1 MLKNY
6 IKWLLF
12 LSSYVPLYLILLLFA
27 WDSNR
32 LIFYFLIGL
41 TASTIIALLIVLTA
55 LNSFEKTFVK
65 LKKVGPKNSEFI
77 SYIFT
82 YILPFLSS
90 NFSDVK
96 YIIAMAGIFL
106 LIGFMYV
113 RSNLIYTNPLLNL
126 LGYDL
131 YEIEDHKENIMVLI
145 TKASYLKKE
154 TNVKVINIGK
164 NVYLG
169 D

>member
-1 MLKNY
+1 
-6 IKWLLF
+6 
-12 LSSYVPLYLILLLFA
+12 
-27 WDSNR
+27 
-32 LIFYFLIGL
+32 
-41 TASTIIALLIVLTA
+41 
-55 LNSFEKTFVK
+55 
-65 LKKVGPKNSEFI
+65 
-77 SYIFT
+77 
-82 YILPFLSS
+82 
-90 NFSDVK
+90 
-96 YIIAMAGIFL
+96 MAGIFL

>member
-12 LSSYVPLYLILLLFA
+12 LSSYVPLYLILLLFV

-41 TASTIIALLIVLTA
+41 TAITIIALLIVLKA

-65 LKKVGPKNSEFI
+65 LKKVDPKNSEFI

>member
-12 LSSYVPLYLILLLFA
+12 LSSYIPLYLILLLFA

-106 LIGFMYV
+106 LI
-113 RSNLIYTNPLLNL
+113 
-126 LGYDL
+126 
-131 YEIEDHKENIMVLI
+131 
-145 TKASYLKKE
+145 
-154 TNVKVINIGK
+154 
-164 NVYLG
+164 
-169 D
+169 